1 MKYLNKDFLK
11 NIVDWMVDNAE
22 HVLIRATP
30 ILSPLPSAFA
40 IVHALTNAGWAQP
53 MLMGGVIEAMGMGAG
68 ATIGFITSH
77 NRQNP
82 DRTID
87 PRFGYGLFAFYVLV
101 AASII
106 GGYETLPVLF
116 SESPSA
122 ADAIRSIVPLLF
134 PGLTLIGSV
143 IVALQAYM
151 RRTEAET
158 AHQLARSEANED
170 TQRQHDEAQFNLDME
185 IRRLEAE
192 QRLALERAQA
202 EQKMEIERQR
212 ADAKLSTKLST
223 PVKSVDKNESPTT
236 SVKPVDGVNVD
247 TIILDFYRD
256 NPHGSL
262 RKAGAAAGISH
273 TAVSNKLEDF
283 EARGIVH
290 RNGNGVE
297 VLI

>member
-1 MKYLNKDFLK
+1 MKYLSKDFVK
-11 NIVDWMVDNAE
+11 NIVDWLVDNAE

-40 IVHALTNAGWAQP
+40 VIHALTNAGWAQP
-53 MLMGGVIEAMGMGAG
+53 LLMGGVIEAMGMGAG

-82 DRTID
+82 DHTID
-87 PRFGYGLFAFYVLV
+87 PRFGYGLFGFYVIV

-122 ADAIRSIVPLLF
+122 SAIIRSIVPLLF

-143 IVALQAYM
+143 IVALQGYM
-151 RRTEAET
+151 RRTSEDA
-158 AHQLARSEANED
+158 AHRLARQEAGQD
-170 TQRQHDEAQFNLDME
+170 IDRQHGD
-185 IRRLEAE
+185 AE
-192 QRLALERAQA
+192 FALALEMKRREAELKLAQQQA
-202 EQKMEIERQR
+202 AHAQKLEIERQR
-212 ADAKLSTKLST
+212 VAAKLSTKLST
-223 PVKSVDKNESPTT
+223 PVKSVDKVEPLTT
-236 SVKPVDGVNVD
+236 SGKLVDSVNVD
-247 TIILDFYRD
+247 KIILDFYRD
-256 NPHGSL
+256 NPLGSL

-273 TAVSNKLEDF
+273 TAVSNKLDDF
-283 EARGIVH
+283 EERGMVH

-297 VLI
+297 VRA

>member
-1 MKYLNKDFLK
+1 MKYLSKDFLK
-11 NIVDWMVDNAE
+11 NTVDWTVDNAE

-87 PRFGYGLFAFYVLV
+87 PRFGYGLFGFYVIV

-116 SESPSA
+116 SDAPSA
-122 ADAIRSIVPLLF
+122 SAIIRSIVPLLF

-143 IVALQAYM
+143 IVALQGYM
-151 RRTEAET
+151 RRTSEDA
-158 AHQLARSEANED
+158 AHKLARV
-170 TQRQHDEAQFNLDME
+170 
-185 IRRLEAE
+185 EAE
-192 QRLALERAQA
+192 QDTERQHTDAEFALSLEMKRREAELRLAQQQA
-202 EQKMEIERQR
+202 EHAQKLEIERQK
-212 ADAKLSTKLST
+212 AAAKLSTKLST
-223 PVKSVDKNESPTT
+223 PVKSVDKDTTPTT

-247 TIILDFYRD
+247 EIILNFYRD
-256 NPHGSL
+256 NPLGSL
-262 RKAGAAAGISH
+262 RKAGAVAGISH

-283 EARGIVH
+283 EERGVVH

-297 VLI
+297 VLE